1 MTVSPILSWPPTLD
15 ELQRDIDVTGDPRD
29 SEELQAILDAAVT
42 FVQRV
47 RSDIDFDRLLIGETV
62 ILPLFVKNAN
72 GDLET
77 PTTISLTITL
87 PDGTTS
93 VETLGA
99 PTATGTYSHSYL
111 TTTAG
116 TYLAVWSLTGPGATG
131 VRKEVSSFKAL
142 ALTGIKAPDSQLKLG
157 TVRLAAR
164 WYSRRLTPTA
174 LIELGDLGGARIPSF
189 DPDIERLL
197 RIGKYRAPVIA

>member
-29 SEELQAILDAAVT
+29 SEELQLVLNAAVS
-42 FVQRV
+42 FVERV
-47 RSDIDFDRLLIGETV
+47 RSDLDFDRLLIGETV
-62 ILPLFVKNAN
+62 TLPLFVKNSN

-77 PTTISLTITL
+77 PTTIALVITL

-93 VETLGA
+93 TETVAA
-99 PTATGTYSHSYL
+99 PTATGTYSHPYL

-116 TYLAVWSLTGPGATG
+116 LYVAVWTLTGPGATG
-131 VRKEVSSFKAL
+131 VRKEVQSFKAL
-142 ALTGIKAPDSQLKLG
+142 ALTGLNAPDRDTHLG
-157 TVRLAAR
+157 TIRLAAR
-164 WYSRRLTPTA
+164 WYARRLTPSA
-174 LIELGDLGGARIPSF
+174 LIELGDLGGARVPSF

-197 RIGKYRAPVIA
+197 RIGRFRKSVVA